1 VTKAGGERTGQKPK
15 ASKEET
21 AMTTTIPSSVMY
33 PMILPLRHACRD
45 WLVGVRP
52 AVAFELERLGLL
64 RLTRIDGKVYVAA
77 DDAGA
82 LIELCRPQRES
93 QMGKMEY
100 KDRLKHMIRAALGEI
115 YSSPDFWE
123 EFNQVIAE
131 ELAKSKCAL
140 NFANSG
146 GQVFVYIG
154 EGEDPANY
162 EFKIDNV
169 EIWAF
174 TAAPFRCAEQVEEA
188 MNVIKGMDAFIGRLQ
203 AEKIEKTVAEYHH
216 AATSDDEKPA
226 AL

>member
-1 VTKAGGERTGQKPK
+1 MDRF
-15 ASKEET
+15 
-21 AMTTTIPSSVMY
+21 SS
-33 PMILPLRHACRD
+33 I
-45 WLVGVRP
+45 
-52 AVAFELERLGLL
+52 F
-64 RLTRIDGKVYVAA
+64 
-77 DDAGA
+77 
-82 LIELCRPQRES
+82 
-93 QMGKMEY
+93 
-100 KDRLKHMIRAALGEI
+100 
-115 YSSPDFWE
+115 
-123 EFNQVIAE
+123 
-131 ELAKSKCAL
+131 
-140 NFANSG
+140 
-146 GQVFVYIG
+146 G